1 MIVVILKELI
11 MSCEITKEAKNVTK

>member
-11 MSCEITKEAKNVTK
+11 MSCEITNEAKNVTK

>member
-11 MSCEITKEAKNVTK
+11 MSCEIKWSEKRN